1 MSNCRSLLRTI
12 VLVTVAFGNF
22 ATASEPGHNSK
33 LQISII
39 PRRAASARDRASEVV
54 QKTPEF
60 SLWDRNNKVTPS
72 GAGHVYLVEQID
84 GEKLLVMDMNEGL
97 RGWVSSG
104 TVLSLDQAET
114 FFTQQIQSHREGT
127 FSYLMRGVV
136 RYEADDLDRAVLD
149 LDAALRLDPKYVPAL
164 IERAYLWQW
173 RNHLDD
179 AVADVSKAIELDP
192 RNSYAFVERG
202 VFEYNKKEYDKA
214 QRDFQ
219 TAIDMGSR
227 TAVIYIARGMI
238 FLHKHD
244 TKNAHAELKHA
255 QDLDPRHPDVYA
267 AFASMFLTQGK
278 LDMAKKVL
286 DQAVEFDPLCAD
298 SHGNRAVVLSSLG
311 QYDKAID
318 DLDEVVKVAPNS
330 VRALRERA
338 WILATCPDAKVR
350 NGEQAVGSATR
361 ACELTDWKDPHC
373 LCALA
378 AAHSESGQFEEAV
391 KSQQKAI
398 DLLDDKSPEQHEY
411 HKVLDRYKVN
421 KPYYRLSLLEEIGV
435 PIHRPP
441 AKKSD

>member
-1 MSNCRSLLRTI
+1 MSIRRLPQYAVILMAVVIGT
-12 VLVTVAFGNF
+12 F
-22 ATASEPGHNSK
+22 ATASEPGHLSK
-33 LQISII
+33 LKISII

-54 QKTPEF
+54 QKAPEF
-60 SLWDRNNKVTPS
+60 SLWDSKDKLTPS

-84 GEKLLVMDMNEGL
+84 GDRLLVMDMNEGL

-104 TVLSLDQAET
+104 SVLSLDQAET
-114 FFTQQIQSHREGT
+114 LFTQQIQSHRDIA
-127 FSYLMRGVV
+127 FAYLMRGVV

-149 LDAALRLDPKYVPAL
+149 LDAALRIDAKYVPAL

-173 RNHLDD
+173 RNRLDE
-179 AVADVSKAIELDP
+179 ALADVSKAIELDP

-202 VFEYNKKEYDKA
+202 VFEYNRREYDKA
-214 QRDFQ
+214 ERDFQ

-238 FLHKHD
+238 FLKKHD
-244 TKNAHAELKHA
+244 PNKAYSEFKRALEIDA
-255 QDLDPRHPDVYA
+255 RHPDVYA
-267 AFASMFLTQGK
+267 GIASMYLMQGK
-278 LDMAKKVL
+278 TDKAKKVL
-286 DQAVEFDPLCAD
+286 DQAVEIDPLCAD
-298 SHGNRAVVLSSLG
+298 SHGNRAVVLVSLG

-350 NGEQAVGSATR
+350 NGEQAVSSATR
-361 ACELTDWKDPHC
+361 ACELTDWKDPHS
-373 LCALA
+373 LSTLA

-391 KSQQKAI
+391 KWQQKAI
-398 DLLDDKSPEQHEY
+398 ELLADKSPDKHEY
-411 HKVLDRYKVN
+411 SKVLDRYKAN
-421 KPYYRLSLLEEIGV
+421 KPYYRLSLLEEMGV
-435 PIHRPP
+435 PIPRPT